1 MELLK
6 MNGPYDY
13 DIPTLNKEITDKK
26 SGDYALGHLDL
37 KKIFIIEYVGR
48 ADSDVRGSLIEHM
61 SSKYQ
66 NFKFSYTISRKASN
80 LI

>member
-1 MELLK
+1 MASLK

-13 DIPTLNKEITDKK
+13 NIPTLDKEISHIK

-37 KKIFIIEYVGR
+37 KNTFVIEYVGR
-48 ADSDVRGSLIEHM
+48 SDSDVRGSLIGHM

-66 NFKFSYTISRKASN
+66 NFKYSYAISRKASN